1 MRRGRRLDFDVGMSV
16 IICDGLVRRF
26 GDVTAVDGLTLTVEE
41 GEFFALLGPNGA
53 GKSTTLHMLTTMVPP
68 SAGRARVAG
77 YDVVREPRG
86 VRNAIGMVFQEPALD
101 TRLTGRENLEIHAAL
116 YAIPRDRVAAVV
128 GEALRWAQLE
138 DAAGRL
144 VRTYSGG
151 MKRRLELGRA
161 LMHEPKVLFLDEPTL
176 GLDPQGRRHLW
187 ESIGR
192 LRGRGL
198 TVVMTTHN
206 LAEAEAC
213 DRVGIIDQG
222 QLQAL
227 GTPEELRGLVGL
239 GDDSTLEDVFLELTG
254 RGLRDEDAGP
264 RDRLLAFSKQGGEH
278 TR

>member
-1 MRRGRRLDFDVGMSV
+1 MNV
-16 IICDGLVRRF
+16 IVCDGLVRHF
-26 GDVTAVDGLTLTVEE
+26 GDVTALNDLTLSVEK

-53 GKSTTLHMLTTMVPP
+53 GKSTTLHILTTMLPP
-68 SAGRARVAG
+68 SSGRAEVAG
-77 YDVVREPRG
+77 HDVVREPRG

-101 TRLTGRENLEIHAAL
+101 TRLTGRENLRIHAAL
-116 YAIPRDRVAAVV
+116 YAIPRRRVDAVV
-128 GEALRWAQLE
+128 DEALQWASLE
-138 DAAGRL
+138 EAGDRL

-187 ESIGR
+187 ESIAQ

-206 LAEAEAC
+206 LAEAESC

-222 QLQAL
+222 RLQAL
-227 GTPEELRGLVGL
+227 GTPQELRHQVGL
-239 GDDSTLEDVFLELTG
+239 AGDATLEEVFLALTG

-264 RDRLLAFSKQGGEH
+264 RDRLLAFAKQGGEH
-278 TR
+278 TG